1 MPANYQTSALSPLIA
16 GLVRSL
22 SRVAQAQSI
31 ALANGNLNA
40 RALQS
45 LYTTLLLPA
54 QRAASIGH
62 YHVLRTYTIPAQ
74 TTSLVLSQVRTSA
87 ALINA
92 TTLQRLAN
100 GNANTTPS
108 PRRIRA
114 LLFPPHRLLLIAR
127 SVIIEAYNAG
137 QYAALISAGVGIE
150 KRWVTVGDSRVSPG
164 CLLNSSQGWLPL
176 HTAFSSG
183 HQHPLRHPRCR
194 CRIDYRA
201 AATPRNAKGNVN
213 AKAKAKPTGN
223 VKAMPTPARPRL
235 K

>member
-31 ALANGNLNA
+31 ALANGNLTSHS
-40 RALQS
+40 LQS

-54 QRAASIGH
+54 QRAAAIGH
-62 YHVLRTYTIPAQ
+62 YHVLRTYTLPSQ

-92 TTLQRLAN
+92 TTLRRLSLSALSSP
-100 GNANTTPS
+100 T

-137 QYAALISAGVGIE
+137 QYSALISSGVGIE

-201 AATPRNAKGNVN
+201 NKGKALPASAKAIGNVN
-213 AKAKAKPTGN
+213 ART
-223 VKAMPTPARPRL
+223 TPKSVPRL

>member
-31 ALANGNLNA
+31 ALANGNLTA
-40 RALQS
+40 TSLQS

-108 PRRIRA
+108 PRRIRS

-164 CLLNSSQGWLPL
+164 CFLNSSQGWLPL
-176 HTAFSSG
+176 HTSFSSG

-201 AATPRNAKGNVN
+201 AATPR
-213 AKAKAKPTGN
+213 KAKAMPTGN
-223 VKAMPTPARPRL
+223 VKAKATPARPRL